1 MTGVSEDGRLGDPD
15 GSGLGGGCI
24 THRSAVRA
32 AVMTAVSI
40 SPGSPPSRH
49 RSSRTLTGSE
59 YTLPRHPRRQRPSRG
74 GQCAHRYAC
83 HGAGGDGGGGT
94 LIEDVAEHLGEEEG
108 PVVARQQHSKVLL
121 PRSRNPSQYPSQYR
135 VSIRVN
141 IQCTIRVNIRV
152 IRTGAMSE
160 SAFELASESA
170 SESIT
175 VSEPSSEQSQCPVIS
190 ESVRDSFLIQYP
202 SHVRVSQ
209 ATSESLKS
217 CPSL

>member
-83 HGAGGDGGGGT
+83 HGAGGDGGGGA

-108 PVVARQQHSKVLL
+108 PVVARQQHRKVLL
-121 PRSRNPSQYPSQYR
+121 PRPPCQP
-135 VSIRVN
+135 
-141 IQCTIRVNIRV
+141 
-152 IRTGAMSE
+152 
-160 SAFELASESA
+160 LSESA
-170 SESIT
+170 SEPVSESVSESVPRS

-190 ESVRDSFLIQYP
+190 ESVRDSFPIQYP